1 MGNTLTGLIPTIYDA
16 MDVVSREMVGFIP
29 AVSRDSSAVS
39 AAVGQTIT
47 TFQTPEATAYDVTPG
62 ATPPDNGDQVIAPL
76 SMTISKSRYAPIRW
90 TGEEQRSVSGQRTNI
105 MRDQIAQGMRTLVN
119 EVESDLGALYI
130 AASRAYGTAG
140 TTPFGTAGDLS
151 DLSETNRILKD
162 NGAPRSSLQC
172 VLGSAAVAKIQGKQS
187 TLFKVNEAGT
197 DAMLRTGDIGVL
209 EGFAMHDSAG
219 VKSHTKGTGTGYLS
233 NNASGYAIG
242 ATEIAEDTGTGT
254 VLAGDVVTFAG
265 DTNKY
270 IVATALTAG
279 NIVIAEPGLRQTL
292 ADNVAMTVGNN
303 YTANAA
309 FSRNAI
315 QLLTRSPIMPEEG
328 DSADDVLTIEDPFSG
343 ISFQFALYRE
353 HRRVKIEIGLAW
365 GTKAVKP
372 EHMALLLG

>member
-1 MGNTLTGLIPTIYDA
+1 
-16 MDVVSREMVGFIP
+16 V
-29 AVSRDSSAVS
+29 
-39 AAVGQTIT
+39 
-47 TFQTPEATAYDVTPG
+47 
-62 ATPPDNGDQVIAPL
+62 
-76 SMTISKSRYAPIRW
+76 
-90 TGEEQRSVSGQRTNI
+90 
-105 MRDQIAQGMRTLVN
+105 
-119 EVESDLGALYI
+119 
-130 AASRAYGTAG
+130 
-140 TTPFGTAGDLS
+140 
-151 DLSETNRILKD
+151 
-162 NGAPRSSLQC
+162 
-172 VLGSAAVAKIQGKQS
+172 
-187 TLFKVNEAGT
+187 
-197 DAMLRTGDIGVL
+197 
-209 EGFAMHDSAG
+209 
-219 VKSHTKGTGTGYLS
+219 
-233 NNASGYAIG
+233 
-242 ATEIAEDTGTGT
+242 DTGTGT

>member
-242 ATEIAEDTGTGT
+242 ATAIAVDTGTGT